1 MSLPGISLGRLT
13 SFKSRGQ
20 NMNYFFSLCTTG
32 LIIGVIY
39 ALMALGLTL
48 IFSILKVINFAHGE
62 FYMIGG
68 YASYFILSMFT
79 GLHPLLIV
87 PIAGFI
93 AVLFGLFFELVFL
106 RPIHQE
112 RIERP
117 GEYAILITLG
127 LSFFLMNLAL
137 AVFGPY
143 PHRPP
148 SFFQGTVR
156 LGFVNVS
163 ADRLTAGVF
172 SLLLLAV
179 LLAIIHKTWVGK
191 ALRAVSQD
199 KQAAAIVGINPLAM
213 NTIAFAV
220 GTGLAAVSGALLA
233 PSFSVTPD
241 VGAVPSVRSY
251 VIIVLGG
258 MGSIPGSI
266 LGGLLIGLVE
276 SLGAGYFP
284 DPSRALTY
292 KTVFGLIIFV
302 LVLLFRPTGLF
313 GRKGA

>member
-1 MSLPGISLGRLT
+1 MQYLA
-13 SFKSRGQ
+13 
-20 NMNYFFSLCTTG
+20 SLCTTG
-32 LIIGVIY
+32 LIIGIIY
-39 ALMALGLTL
+39 ALMALGLTF

-68 YASYFILSMFT
+68 YASYFVLSTFT
-79 GLHPLLIV
+79 ELHPLWSV
-87 PIAGFI
+87 PIAGLI
-93 AVLFGLFFELVFL
+93 AALLGLLFEFAFL
-106 RPIHQE
+106 RPMHQE

-117 GEYAILITLG
+117 SEYSILITLG

-148 SFFQGTVR
+148 SFFQGTVK
-156 LGFVNVS
+156 LGFVNIS

-172 SLLLLAV
+172 SLVALALLL
-179 LLAIIHKTWVGK
+179 LIIQKTWLGK

-199 KQAAAIVGINPLAM
+199 KQAAAVLGINPLAM
-213 NTIAFAV
+213 NTIAFAI
-220 GTGLAAVSGALLA
+220 GTGLAAISGALLA
-233 PSFSVTPD
+233 PSFSVSPD
-241 VGAVPSVRSY
+241 VGAVPSIRSY
-251 VIIVLGG
+251 IIIVLGG

-302 LVLLFRPTGLF
+302 LVLLLRPTGLF
-313 GRKGA
+313 GREEQ